1 MNASKE
7 ELLKK
12 LEELKNERKELSE
25 RFYFDSTNDAL
36 DRELDCYDQAIVHA
50 EIEYDVTLMYDYL
63 ISKGAR
69 HAAWMKNS
77 DCGVYKIA
85 KFNGLIYLEY
95 MIDYFC
101 PGEKNKYC
109 MRKLDRGRMIHDTNG
124 NIIFEE
130 HALDVPNRESY
141 KFDRSRISY
150 EEIDAEEA
158 FAYHDDKNFIIKTKG
173 KILVEYTDQDNN
185 CYRLPEECDVYK
197 HYQLRNG
204 KYVLV
209 NTLIQDS
216 SELNFKLL
224 KTNSSR
230 KLSQCF
236 GRLYDIDKGDY
247 LTKASFKEILDKT
260 SGTSDMPWLGCPL
273 ALAREQIVGL
283 MQKKNLL
290 IAKEHIIIAYDA
302 TVDTMVYLDTN
313 GNIVSDLLYYVNL
326 VGRDEL
332 DQQREIRSIATTD
345 ETYCDDLSKVI
356 KLSGNYR
363 KEALAKIEEKENKKY
378 DIKSH
383 ILKMR
388 TDNRLSLIAN
398 GCNKKN

>member
-1 MNASKE
+1 MNANKE

-36 DRELDCYDQAIVHA
+36 DRELDCYDQAITRT

-85 KFNGLIYLEY
+85 KCGELTYLEY
-95 MIDYFC
+95 MIDYY
-101 PGEKNKYC
+101 EYNKDPYHL
-109 MRKLDRGRMIHDTNG
+109 RKLDHGKIVHDKDG

-158 FAYHDDKNFIIKTKG
+158 FAYHDDKNFIIQTKEERTL
-173 KILVEYTDQDNN
+173 KFATLADQIRMN
-185 CYRLPEECDVYK
+185 REHPAYK

-290 IAKEHIIIAYDA
+290 VAKEHIIIAYDA